1 MKKLVEIVKD
11 ETISCLKVA
20 DPKTARKLSTLEKKL
35 VVCAQAD
42 YTPIKSLEL
51 AFFAV
56 FEMFLDE
63 LVIEKTQDE
72 KDFECYS
79 VTFTIGSIDDIEI
92 FINFSKD

>member
-1 MKKLVEIVKD
+1 MKKLVEIIKD
-11 ETISCLKVA
+11 QTVERIKATDPKLAGKLTTLERKMNVVA
-20 DPKTARKLSTLEKKL
+20 DSDRIPS
-35 VVCAQAD
+35 VC
-42 YTPIKSLEL
+42 IEL

-72 KDFECYS
+72 KDFVCYS
-79 VTFTIGSIDDIEI
+79 VTFTHGTIDDIEL